1 MEREI
6 QAKIGQILV
15 VAGALVFLGGGGCV
29 FAGLLALESL
39 PPGITGIALLMEIAG
54 LGLTEKNRD

>member
-1 MEREI
+1 MEREL

-29 FAGLLALESL
+29 FAGLLTLESL

>member
-1 MEREI
+1 MEREL

-15 VAGALVFLGGGGCV
+15 VAGALVFLGGSGCV

-39 PPGITGIALLMEIAG
+39 PPGITGVALLMEIAG